1 MLPSSPTPGT
11 ASGLSSPSEQALMT
25 EQSGSRPPQP
35 PPKPHTPVS
44 FQKRIVTI
52 AVIAISAAWT
62 AWIYFASSP
71 GSDWRPFGISNGY
84 QVYLG
89 DYWTLF
95 TSMFVHVNVLHIYFN
110 AYWIWILGG
119 WVEERYGSRFYAL
132 LIVISGF
139 CASALELSFA
149 GGTGVGLSGVVY
161 AIFGLLW
168 GAQLFGSHSTDEV
181 LPAQRIQLFLVWL
194 VLCFVLTAT
203 GALSI
208 GNVAHVTGLVV
219 GLLAAFAVA
228 SPQRA
233 IARFAVPLA
242 VLFTG
247 VTVLYS
253 PWSYVWLGSQAIRAQ
268 VRQHY
273 DDAVRYYSAV
283 LERRPNNPWA
293 LENRGRI
300 QVFLGH
306 DAEGKADIE
315 RAELERLA
323 PGQIPHF

>member
-1 MLPSSPTPGT
+1 MLPSSPAPG
-11 ASGLSSPSEQALMT
+11 SPGNLSSVTEQALMT
-25 EQSGSRPPQP
+25 ERPGTRPPQAP
-35 PPKPHTPVS
+35 LKPRTPVS
-44 FQKRIVTI
+44 FRKRIVTI
-52 AVIAISAAWT
+52 VIIAISVVWT
-62 AWIYFASSP
+62 AWIFFASSP
-71 GSDWRPFGISNGY
+71 GSDWRPFGVSNGY

-95 TSMFVHVNVLHIYFN
+95 TSMFVHVNALHLYFN

-119 WVEERYGSRFYAL
+119 WVEERYGARFYAL
-132 LIVISGF
+132 LVVISGF

-219 GLLAAFAVA
+219 GVLAAFAVA
-228 SPQRA
+228 SPQRV
-233 IARFAVPLA
+233 IARVAVPLA
-242 VLFTG
+242 VLVSG
-247 VTVLYS
+247 ITVLYS
-253 PWSYVWLGSQAIRAQ
+253 PWSFVWLGSKAIRAQ
-268 VRQHY
+268 MSGQFDV
-273 DDAVRYYSAV
+273 AVHYYSAV
-283 LERRPNNPWA
+283 IERRPNDPWP

-306 DAEGKADIE
+306 TAEGKADID
-315 RAELERLA
+315 RAELERKA